1 MLRQGKRIYLMQ
13 KVHVM
18 ELTFSDALIIGSVFV
33 IGHYQLSI
41 ISCDYKH
48 HLIAFITIIIIEKML
63 IFIERSKNQKVHV
76 DIISDWY
83 QLSVHI

>member
-41 ISCDYKH
+41 ISCDYS
-48 HLIAFITIIIIEKML
+48 II
-63 IFIERSKNQKVHV
+63 
-76 DIISDWY
+76 
-83 QLSVHI
+83 